1 MDIREQIAILTSAIR
16 ILLAFTTLQSTSK
29 RSEFYKTNN
38 FKVEIQAK
46 KIHQKWNTELNLRVK
61 LYYPKP
67 KNVSLTKM
75 KNLKTKTRF
84 KC

>member
-1 MDIREQIAILTSAIR
+1 MMDIREQIAILTSAIR

-46 KIHQKWNTELNLRVK
+46 KIH
-61 LYYPKP
+61 
-67 KNVSLTKM
+67 
-75 KNLKTKTRF
+75 
-84 KC
+84 